1 MGISRDGNT
10 EYESNEPTF
19 EEKTAR
25 LEEEIKQQLQEDP
38 SLLVLNGKY
47 FSTDEAT
54 ILANS
59 SQLQS
64 VRLLNL
70 RDNQI
75 GAPALKVLFTAPNLE
90 YLEEL
95 DLSINFITQ
104 DGIQEIAESPE
115 VMMKNLKAI
124 SLEDNRLVDEAA
136 VVFFNAPYFSK
147 LESLNLGWNEVGN
160 QIAKA
165 LGANPKMNSLRILN
179 LERNYINEEGVRDL
193 CDGGALKNLVELNL
207 ASNKLGDPGAIALA
221 NAQALPA
228 LKTLWLT
235 SNEIGDDGAQALGEA
250 KSLVSLEKLYIGRN
264 YFGESGGNALY
275 NTKTLSQLKTLV
287 LQEEVGNNPN
297 YANYSRPELLRPGF
311 N

>member
-1 MGISRDGNT
+1 MSISRDGNT

-38 SLLVLNGKY
+38 SKLVLNGKY
-47 FSTDEAT
+47 FSTDEVT
-54 ILANS
+54 ILANFA
-59 SQLQS
+59 QIKS
-64 VRLLNL
+64 VRSLNL
-70 RDNQI
+70 SDNQI
-75 GAPALKVLFTAPNLE
+75 GAPALKVLFTAPTLE
-90 YLEEL
+90 NLEEL
-95 DLSINFITQ
+95 DLSINFITRE
-104 DGIQEIAESPE
+104 GIEEIADSSE
-115 VMMKNLKAI
+115 VTMKNLKAF

-136 VVFFNAPYFSK
+136 VVLFNAPYFSK

-160 QIAKA
+160 QIAQA
-165 LGANPKMNSLRILN
+165 LGANSKMSALKILN
-179 LERNYINEEGVRDL
+179 LERNYVSEEGVRDL

-207 ASNKLGDPGAIALA
+207 ASNKLGDPGAVALA
-221 NAQALPA
+221 HARALPV

-235 SNEIGDDGAQALGEA
+235 SNEIGDEGAQALGES
-250 KSLVSLEKLYIGRN
+250 KSLAQLEKLYIGRN

-275 NTKTLSQLKTLV
+275 NTKTLTQLKTLV
-287 LQEEVGNNPN
+287 LQDEVGDNPK